1 MAIYKLLKDPL
12 GDGTPCGVRLKS
24 ENKGIPF
31 DPDNTDYQEYLAW
44 VDKGN
49 KPDPADEEE

>member
-31 DPDNTDYQEYLAW
+31 DPDNIDYQEYLAW

-49 KPDPADEEE
+49 TPDPPDEK